1 VSVAEPRPARATPR
15 GVDREKLTIAI
26 RGDGIAATCCAHLLA
41 RAGFATARTVA
52 RRAQV
57 PAILLSD
64 AALALLRGVFQRPDL
79 FAGRPRVTHR
89 IVAWGTGEPAR
100 LPHGAVVLSEGD
112 LDAALGA
119 PSQDA
124 AQAFMTLHA
133 APPFPAGA
141 LRSFGSRRTVAA
153 EVRLL
158 HEEDQSACWIEAVEA
173 GWLFLVPSGP
183 ASAWLLAVGAS
194 AETLLGQS
202 RHIAPRI
209 APSGEPSAAFETSP
223 RMLTT
228 LQGPDWLACG
238 SAAIAFDP
246 ICGDG
251 TAHAVREAILASAV
265 IGGISEGGDP
275 DALRL
280 HFESMMVGAMRRHL
294 RLCAQFYATGGQGE
308 WWGAQLAG
316 LAEGFDWCTAR
327 LAKAPEPRYVLQDFR
342 LVAREA
348 VA

>member
-1 VSVAEPRPARATPR
+1 MTPR
-15 GVDREKLTIAI
+15 GVGRKDLAVAI
-26 RGDGIAATCCAHLLA
+26 RGEGIAAACCAHLLA
-41 RAGFATARTVA
+41 RAGFAIDRSVGDRAR
-52 RRAQV
+52 V

-64 AALALLRGVFQRPDL
+64 AALALLREVFDRPDL
-79 FAGRPRVTHR
+79 FDDRPRVTQR
-89 IVAWGTGEPAR
+89 VVAWGTDAPAR
-100 LPHGAVVLSEGD
+100 LPHGAIVLSEGD

-119 PSQDA
+119 PSQA
-124 AQAFMTLHA
+124 AARPFLTVHA

-141 LRSFGSRRTVAA
+141 QRTFGARRTVAT

-158 HEEDQSACWIEAVEA
+158 HEEDRSACWIEAVEA
-173 GWLFLVPSGP
+173 GWLFLVPSGA

-202 RHIAPRI
+202 RHLAPRI
-209 APSGEPSAAFETSP
+209 ERLGEASAAFETSP
-223 RMLTT
+223 RMLTA

-265 IGGISEGGDP
+265 IAAIGEGGDP

-280 HFESMMVGAMRRHL
+280 HFESMMIGAMRRHL
-294 RLCAQFYATGGQGE
+294 RLCAQFYASGGQGE
-308 WWGAQLAG
+308 WWRAQLAD

-327 LAKAPEPRYVLQDFR
+327 LAKMPEPGYVLQDFR
-342 LVAREA
+342 LVARKA
-348 VA
+348 AA